1 MRVLSILLLAAV
13 APLAASQ
20 EPPDGWGRTVDAIES
35 TTPFPLGSD
44 EEQNKGWLSG
54 AWDGTKRIWSE
65 GSQDL
70 YISGYVWHMP
80 YKWSAERRSSF
91 NNNAWG
97 LGYGRTLADER
108 DNQRMLYAI
117 IATDSYRKPMYMA
130 GYAWL
135 ARWPITGELRVGAGY
150 SALLVRHESTADFPV
165 PVVVPLV
172 SVGSNNAALYVTYIS
187 GMAYFFGKIS
197 FGAHVSP

>member
-1 MRVLSILLLAAV
+1 MISSLRVVFALLLV
-13 APLAASQ
+13 ACARPGACEEATSN
-20 EPPDGWGRTVDAIES
+20 WSRTGHAINS

-44 EEQNKGWLSG
+44 EERNRTWLSG
-54 AWDGTKRIWSE
+54 AWDGTKRIWNE
-65 GSQDL
+65 GHQDL

-97 LGYGRTLADER
+97 LGYGRTLTDDR
-108 DNQRMLYAI
+108 DNQRMLFGIVA
-117 IATDSYRKPMYMA
+117 ADSYERPMYMA

-135 ARWPITGELRVGAGY
+135 ARWPLAGEVRISAGY

-165 PVVVPLV
+165 PAVVPLV
-172 SVGSNNAALYVTYIS
+172 SIGSNSAALYATFVS
-187 GMAYFFGKIS
+187 GMTYVFGKIS
-197 FGAHVSP
+197 FK